1 MVSAVATATAPSI
14 TLTDR
19 HGHALLICEL
29 PRHIRP
35 EELSRLHH
43 QILVHFHGE
52 LQGPPPARPQ
62 RLSWPEVVKR
72 LEQRMGCVA

>member
-1 MVSAVATATAPSI
+1 MVTAVATATAHSI

-29 PRHIRP
+29 PRNIRP
-35 EELSRLHH
+35 SELSRLHH
-43 QILVHFHGE
+43 QILVHFHEE
-52 LQGPPPARPQ
+52 LQAPPPARPQ
-62 RLSWPEVVKR
+62 RLSWPEVVRR